1 MSGRLDSPSLKLQE
15 LLPDDGYMEEDV
27 TALLP
32 DFLANEWRNDDYWRG
47 DTPHLA
53 PPHSYSTGLPPP
65 IQPPK
70 EWNERTER
78 TPTPLRQM
86 DWADNF
92 MGISRRT
99 EVPSVGII
107 GQAPVGADRR
117 AAAQGSDP
125 GVVSTQLPWPIQ
137 DHQVTSAK
145 DMSAGPYWTGEL
157 LSNESAETSDV
168 RIPTSS
174 APFPGQKAG
183 AEVHCYAENLDWKHD
198 YSDYSNSEDWNEDGQ
213 RPVLPGTVDGY
224 LNVGSTGHLLRLCK
238 PCAFWNTKG
247 CKDGKDCKFCHLC
260 EPGEKK
266 RRKKE
271 KSALGGRGHR
281 ILIGEQPQA
290 NWLSQGLSG
299 DKHGMWGYF

>member
-1 MSGRLDSPSLKLQE
+1 MSSRLDSPSLKLQE
-15 LLPDDGYMEEDV
+15 LLPNNGYMEKDV

-32 DFLANEWRNDDYWRG
+32 DFLANEWRNNDWRG
-47 DTPHLA
+47 DTPDPLA

-78 TPTPLRQM
+78 IPSPLRRM
-86 DWADNF
+86 DWAENF
-92 MGISRRT
+92 VGISRRT

-117 AAAQGSDP
+117 AAGQGSDP
-125 GVVSTQLPWPIQ
+125 GAVAAQLLRSIQ
-137 DHQVTSAK
+137 NHQVTSAK
-145 DMSAGPYWTGEL
+145 DMSAAPYRPGDL
-157 LSNESAETSDV
+157 LSKAMSAETSDV
-168 RIPTSS
+168 QIPTSS

-183 AEVHCYAENLDWKHD
+183 AEVHCDVSPDDHDDDDDDDDDD
-198 YSDYSNSEDWNEDGQ
+198 YSDSEDWNEDGQ
-213 RPVLPGTVDGY
+213 RPVPPGKVDGQH
-224 LNVGSTGHLLRLCK
+224 LNVGSTGHHLRLCK

-271 KSALGGRGHR
+271 RSAYIRTVTRRPDRVPGVPATGSPALGRR
-281 ILIGEQPQA
+281 
-290 NWLSQGLSG
+290 
-299 DKHGMWGYF
+299 